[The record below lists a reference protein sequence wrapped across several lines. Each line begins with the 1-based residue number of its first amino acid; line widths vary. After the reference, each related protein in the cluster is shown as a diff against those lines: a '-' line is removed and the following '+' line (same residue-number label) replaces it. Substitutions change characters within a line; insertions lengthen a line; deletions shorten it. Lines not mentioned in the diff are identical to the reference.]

1 MNAEDQIKFE
11 RPSLFS
17 FIIEELRDNI
27 IDSVKVICANN
38 ETLNISQ
45 SLLAAIS
52 PYLSRIPFSE
62 QDDCV
67 LLLPEVESKSI
78 VLLLSWILNT
88 NRTVDFIDQTAIKNL
103 DGVFWKEGEYYS
115 RVTVKDEKYYVVEAF
130 EDDFA
135 TESSYQNE
143 ENMCVEEEIKFEPME
158 FEDAL
163 PANDEYKTKD
173 CRINV
178 EKLDEHKVEALREE
192 TKKKVD
198 FSQRMILA
206 KKKKKKGRTIKEKQE
221 TTKMKNSIKKTK
233 RKIKS
238 ENYVM
243 DENDIEVKPRTR
255 KPVKI
260 SYSEDKDYGNESE
273 NNEAEESSEIKK
285 GIRKENSKYSGD
297 ENSNDEFDPAHV
309 SDNNIE
315 GSDNSESEDES
326 DCDDQDGETDIVK
339 KCKKKKNK
347 KGFGASFIATENM
360 PSGEAFKKSQDLL
373 KEALLD
379 ENNHENPVVVWHRI
393 NEHHFMTKL
402 ELIKPTLICPLCPL
416 VFPLSYRGRVF
427 FKHIQDHKIK
437 SWNCSCLPNS
447 NKTDKLRHIQSVHW
461 KWQKCEYCS
470 DYVDPWKYSRHM
482 ARRHHQQWKDKE
494 CADCGKKFSQILGAS
509 QGYQMHMAMHEAD
522 KFICDCAI
530 EFTNRQ
536 QKLHHVQSVHL
547 KTMLTCD
554 KCNYV
559 CFDKPSLDYHMK
571 KGHVFKSA
579 VCDLCGWTTQSRH
592 HVETK
597 LRYHKQRQHDPVLL
611 TCTHCPAQFNVF
623 AMKDHMR
630 THEKAEICSICGIE
644 VKKLRDHMR
653 AQHKPDHLK
662 KFQCQLCPKAFDI
675 NRSFNRHMMSAHLKE
690 RPYKCRYGCEFA
702 YNDSSNRNQ
711 HEKKK
716 HGSLYSAP
724 SNKATAQLNE
734 IKDE

>member
-1 MNAEDQIKFE
+1 
-11 RPSLFS
+11 
-17 FIIEELRDNI
+17 
-27 IDSVKVICANN
+27 
-38 ETLNISQ
+38 LNISQ

-52 PYLSRIPFSE
+52 PYLSRIPITE
-62 QDDCV
+62 QDDPV

-78 VLLLSWILNT
+78 VLLISWILNT
-88 NRTVDFIDQTAIKNL
+88 NRNADFMDHTAIRNL

-115 RVTVKDEKYYVVEAF
+115 QVTIKDEKYYVVEAF
-130 EDDFA
+130 EDDFV
-135 TESSYQNE
+135 TGISYQND
-143 ENMCVEEEIKFEPME
+143 ENITMEGEIKFEPME
-158 FEDAL
+158 LDDLTVYEDF
-163 PANDEYKTKD
+163 KTKD

-178 EKLDEHKVEALREE
+178 EKLDENKLEALKVE
-192 TKKKVD
+192 TKRTIG
-198 FSQRMILA
+198 FAERMILA
-206 KKKKKKGRTIKEKQE
+206 KQKKKKGRAVKEKQE
-221 TTKMKNSIKKTK
+221 ATKLKKTLK
-233 RKIKS
+233 KVKSKVKKEIKS
-238 ENYVM
+238 EM
-243 DENDIEVKPRTR
+243 LEVKVPDMDINLR
-255 KPVKI
+255 KPVKV
-260 SYSEDKDYGNESE
+260 SYTEDKDIENEVESDDIEE
-273 NNEAEESSEIKK
+273 NSMIKK
-285 GIRKENSKYSGD
+285 GNSKEKNKDLDD
-297 ENSNDEFDPAHV
+297 ENSNDEFDPTIV
-309 SDNNIE
+309 SDN
-315 GSDNSESEDES
+315 SDNSDSDNESEGN
-326 DCDDQDGETDIVK
+326 DQNGETDIVK
-339 KCKKKKNK
+339 KCRKKKNK
-347 KGFGASFIATENM
+347 KGFGASFVASENI
-360 PSGEAFKKSQDLL
+360 PSDEAFKRSQDML
-373 KEALLD
+373 KAALID

-416 VFPLSYRGRVF
+416 IFPLSYRGRVF

-437 SWNCSCLPNS
+437 SWKCDCLPS
-447 NKTDKLRHIQSVHW
+447 SDKIDKLRHIQSVHW
-461 KWQKCEYCS
+461 KWQKCEYCE

-494 CADCGKKFSQILGAS
+494 CADCGKKFSQILGSS

-530 EFTNRQ
+530 EITNRQ

-554 KCNYV
+554 KCNFV
-559 CFDKPSLDYHMK
+559 GFDKPSLQYHMK
-571 KGHVFKSA
+571 TGHVFKSA

-597 LRYHKQRQHDPVLL
+597 LRYHKQRQHDPVLV
-611 TCTHCPAQFNVF
+611 TCPHCPAQFNVF

-644 VKKLRDHMR
+644 VKKLKDHMR

-716 HGSLYSAP
+716 HGALYSAA
-724 SNKATAQLNE
+724 SNAVTTKLNE